1 MNQNFDFAYNM
12 IGLMAL
18 QIMLVIILE
27 RISNHLGFKDGF
39 KKSILAIVGI
49 IFAILDVMLILD
61 YIVQ

>member
-27 RISNHLGFKDGF
+27 RISSHLGFKDSF
-39 KKSILAIVGI
+39 KESILAIVGI

>member
-27 RISNHLGFKDGF
+27 RISSHFGFKDDC

>member
-27 RISNHLGFKDGF
+27 RISNHLGFKDDF
-39 KKSILAIVGI
+39 KDSILAIVGI
-49 IFAILDVMLILD
+49 VFAILDVMLILD

>member
-1 MNQNFDFAYNM
+1 MNQNFDFAYNI

-27 RISNHLGFKDGF
+27 RISSQFGFKDDF
-39 KKSILAIVGI
+39 KESILAIVGI

>member
-39 KKSILAIVGI
+39 KESILAIVGI
-49 IFAILDVMLILD
+49 VFAILDVMLILD